1 MIKFEDITCDSY
13 GCYTVTFKVDD
24 RYKKLF
30 FQNID
35 ELMKF
40 VGVDLL
46 YEGGKLPNLQDMT
59 DPDGILNEDNRIN
72 YAAIWMEA
80 NAKDLRELFD

>member
-1 MIKFEDITCDSY
+1 MIKFENITCDPY
-13 GCYTVTFKVDD
+13 GCYTATFKVND

-35 ELMKF
+35 ELMQF
-40 VGVDLL
+40 VGVGLL
-46 YEGGKLPNLQDMT
+46 YEGGKLPNTQNMT
-59 DPDGILNEDNRIN
+59 DPDGILNEENCLN

>member
-35 ELMKF
+35 ELMQF

>member
-1 MIKFEDITCDSY
+1 MIKFEDITCSSY

-35 ELMKF
+35 ELMQF
-40 VGVDLL
+40 VGVNLL
-46 YEGGKLPNLQDMT
+46 YEGGKLPNAQNMT
-59 DPDGILNEDNRIN
+59 DSNGIINGENCIN

-80 NAKDLRELFD
+80 NAKDLTQLFD

>member
-1 MIKFEDITCDSY
+1 MIKFEDIICSSY

-35 ELMKF
+35 ELMQF

-46 YEGGKLPNLQDMT
+46 YEGGILPNAKNMT
-59 DPDGILNEDNRIN
+59 DPDGILNEENCIN
-72 YAAIWMEA
+72 YAAIWMND

>member
-13 GCYTVTFKVDD
+13 GCYTATFKVDD
-24 RYKKLF
+24 RHKKLF

-35 ELMKF
+35 ELMQF
-40 VGVDLL
+40 AGVDLL
-46 YEGGKLPNLQDMT
+46 YEGGKLPNTQNMT
-59 DPDGILNEDNRIN
+59 DPDGILNEENCIN

-80 NAKDLRELFD
+80 NAKDLKQLFD

>member
-13 GCYTVTFKVDD
+13 GCYTATFKAND

-35 ELMKF
+35 ELMQF

-46 YEGGKLPNLQDMT
+46 YEGGKLPNAQNMT
-59 DPDGILNEDNRIN
+59 DSNGIINEEECIN
-72 YAAIWMEA
+72 YVVIWMEA